1 MKRLAIFF
9 ALLVTTGCNE
19 SPTGEQ
25 VPPGLL
31 DLKEHVSSC
40 WADTEFTYPERS
52 EHCVLAA
59 EGLFETYRDDCAQ
72 STSDECMNWK
82 LVHTDLALGYQNAVT
97 QSLVERGLS
106 PEIERHIR
114 KFGHLLYRQD
124 NLMRSLFQQCL
135 ADEASELEAK
145 GLIRV
150 SRIMVHPLRSEQRCF
165 RKDYPEF
172 RTKKA
177 SVS

>member
-1 MKRLAIFF
+1 
-9 ALLVTTGCNE
+9 
-19 SPTGEQ
+19 
-25 VPPGLL
+25 
-31 DLKEHVSSC
+31 
-40 WADTEFTYPERS
+40 
-52 EHCVLAA
+52 
-59 EGLFETYRDDCAQ
+59 
-72 STSDECMNWK
+72 MNWK
-82 LVHTDLALGYQNAVT
+82 LVHTDLALGYQNAIT

-106 PEIERHIR
+106 PEIERYKR

-150 SRIMVHPLRSEQRCF
+150 SRTMVHPLQSEQRCF
-165 RKDYPEF
+165 RTDYPEF